1 MAEEALET
9 MQEWRMQNCESA
21 EMERDSK
28 KREEEVREEESRLVA
43 NLIFSVVVAHSI
55 VK

>member
-1 MAEEALET
+1 LAEAALET
-9 MQEWRMQNCESA
+9 IQEGKMRKYESG

-28 KREEEVREEESRLVA
+28 KREEEVREEESKLVA
-43 NLIFSVVVAHSI
+43 NLIFAVVVARWT